1 MDRIR
6 ILVADDHALFR
17 EGLRALLAAFPDIEV
32 VGEAIDGEDAVAQAE
47 ALQPDVVLMDVTM
60 PGLDGIEATRRVL
73 RINPNL
79 GIIIVTMVEDD
90 DSVFA
95 AMRAGAR
102 GYVLKGAHHDEML
115 RAIRA
120 VASGQAVFGSAIATR
135 MMNYFHSLDGS
146 PGPAVPEHAF
156 PELTARERE
165 VLELIARGLGN
176 TQIAERLVISPKTV
190 SNHITSI
197 FSKLQIA
204 DRAQAIIRARDAGL
218 G

>member
-1 MDRIR
+1 VERIR
-6 ILVADDHALFR
+6 ILVVDDHALFR
-17 EGLRALLAAFPDIEV
+17 EGLRALLGAYPDIEV
-32 VGEAIDGEDAVAQAE
+32 VGEAPDSETAIGQVES
-47 ALQPDVVLMDVTM
+47 LQPEVVLMDVAM
-60 PGLDGIEATRRVL
+60 PGVDGIEATRRIL

-79 GIIIVTMVEDD
+79 GVIIVTMVEDS

-102 GYVLKGAHHDEML
+102 GYVLKGSHHDEML

-135 MMNYFHSLDGS
+135 MMNYFQSLYAS
-146 PGPAVPEHAF
+146 SSPAVPTHAF
-156 PELTARERE
+156 PQLTDRERE
-165 VLELIARGLGN
+165 VLELIAHGISN
-176 TQIAERLVISPKTV
+176 AQIAERLVISPKTV

-197 FSKLQIA
+197 FSKLQVA

>member
-6 ILVADDHALFR
+6 ILVVDDHALFR

-32 VGEAIDGEDAVAQAE
+32 VGEAANSEEAIAQAE
-47 ALQPDVVLMDVTM
+47 SLQPDVVLMDVAM
-60 PGLDGIEATRRVL
+60 PGIDGIAATRRIL

-79 GIIIVTMVEDD
+79 G
-90 DSVFA
+90 
-95 AMRAGAR
+95 
-102 GYVLKGAHHDEML
+102 
-115 RAIRA
+115 AIRA
-120 VASGQAVFGSAIATR
+120 VAGGQAVFGSAIATR
-135 MMNYFHSLDGS
+135 MMNYFQSLDASSGS
-146 PGPAVPEHAF
+146 AATDHAF

-165 VLELIARGLGN
+165 VLDLIAHGISN
-176 TQIAERLVISPKTV
+176 AQIAERLVISPKTV